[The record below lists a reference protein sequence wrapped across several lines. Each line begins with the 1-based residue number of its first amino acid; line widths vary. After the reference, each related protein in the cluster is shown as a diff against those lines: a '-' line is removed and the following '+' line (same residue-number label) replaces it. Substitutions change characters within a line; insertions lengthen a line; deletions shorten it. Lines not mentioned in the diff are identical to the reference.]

1 MDNPIFTRCLSQAGR
16 ERTQYIHNIASQ
28 YPWVCMAVSF
38 NNREIFTEQKG
49 FLKQSGTP
57 NIKNLAFIYWD
68 TSPLGFLWETEVKTS
83 HYKDNYLLNTAV
95 ALFCFTGGART
106 CEKQFLLEKL
116 FTTRKEREHNLFC
129 LFKMCWNKSF
139 FFPFFLHIFQMNNS
153 LERCALYFT
162 IFVFKVLSMTSVFI
176 LVLVKYLLLVAL

>member
-16 ERTQYIHNIASQ
+16 ERTQYIYNIASQ

-38 NNREIFTEQKG
+38 KNREILTEQKG
-49 FLKQSGTP
+49 FLKRSGTP

-68 TSPLGFLWETEVKTS
+68 TSVLGFLWETEVKTS

-95 ALFCFTGGART
+95 ALFCFTGCART

-116 FTTRKEREHNLFC
+116 YTTWKEREHNLFC

-139 FFPFFLHIFQMNNS
+139 FSPFFFAYFSDEQLSWALCSLLHNLCF
-153 LERCALYFT
+153 
-162 IFVFKVLSMTSVFI
+162 
-176 LVLVKYLLLVAL
+176 